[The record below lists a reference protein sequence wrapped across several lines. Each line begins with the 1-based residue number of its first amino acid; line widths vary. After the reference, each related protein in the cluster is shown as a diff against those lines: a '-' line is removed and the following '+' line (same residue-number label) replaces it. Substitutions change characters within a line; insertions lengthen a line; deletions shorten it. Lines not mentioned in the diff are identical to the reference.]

1 MNSLLEEEFVAPADQ
16 QVLANFFFG
25 YNNVGKPLI
34 TLAGGETVH
43 CITENIFVAM
53 LKRLLVQFDAREF
66 PHQQHNTAPYCDT
79 NYVSVANIFKHKLVK
94 VEERCK
100 YFEQCTVVGFNE
112 TKDLKR
118 QIYNLTLE
126 YQKNLT
132 GLTTKYE
139 QHYAEHRCTVNNTF
153 KLLEELKNKDIIVQ
167 QLQERNSALKNML
180 VLKFIEHKY
189 EKK

>member
-1 MNSLLEEEFVAPADQ
+1 MNSWEEEIIAPADQ

-25 YNNVGKPLI
+25 YDNVGKPLI

-43 CITENIFVAM
+43 CITENIFVAV
-53 LKRLLVQFDAREF
+53 LKRLLVQFDAREY
-66 PHQQHNTAPYCDT
+66 PHQQHNTTPYCDT
-79 NYVSVANIFKHKLVK
+79 NYVSVANTYKHKLAK

-112 TKDLKR
+112 MKDLKR
-118 QIYNLTLE
+118 QISNLTLE

-139 QHYAEHRCTVNNTF
+139 QHYAEHRYTVNNTL
-153 KLLEELKNKDIIVQ
+153 KLLEELKNKDIVIQ
-167 QLQERNSALKNML
+167 QLKESCCALKHCL
-180 VLKFIEHKY
+180 ILKFIEHKH
-189 EKK
+189 KK